1 VNIPA
6 NLLKGKKVLLGVSGS
21 IAAYKSLELTRLFIK
36 AGAEVRVVMSDA
48 AKRFVGPLSFET
60 LSRNRVLDETS
71 ESWADDHNHI
81 GCAAW
86 ADLFVIAPCTANT
99 IAKLSNGI
107 ADNLLT
113 QAALAYPGLKLIAPS
128 ANTHM
133 LHNPIIQAALKMLQV
148 ANYEVV
154 STQTKELACQT
165 TGDGAMAEPL
175 EIFWHGARILLR
187 EAFWEDRRV
196 IVTGGGTL
204 EKIDDVRYLSNF
216 SSGKMASAL
225 AAALFLRGAD
235 VNLIATRRE
244 AELPRS
250 LHKIDVDSSA
260 EMLEYLADSVRI
272 AKKGKMSRPS
282 LIRDEPVHLI
292 QKKPYL
298 FMAAAVSDY
307 VPAFAQSGKLK
318 KEAIGSTWSLELKQ
332 NSDLLATLDKEGITT
347 VAFKAEMDPETAAA
361 NAAAL
366 IERKGVDAVCLNL
379 LQGSE
384 SFGTADN
391 QVDFITAEASVTLP
405 RMDKL
410 SLAMAI
416 LDQARAL

>member
-1 VNIPA
+1 MKIPE
-6 NLLKGKKVLLGVSGS
+6 NLLSGKKVLLGVSGS
-21 IAAYKSLELTRLFIK
+21 IAAYKSLELVRLFIK

-60 LSRNRVLDETS
+60 LSRNKVLDESS

-113 QAALAYPGLKLIAPS
+113 QTALAYPGLKLIAPS

-154 STQTKELACQT
+154 GTQVKELACQT

-175 EIFWHGARILLR
+175 EIFWHGARILLS
-187 EAFWEDRRV
+187 ESFWEERRV
-196 IVTGGGTL
+196 VVTGGGTI
-204 EKIDDVRYLSNF
+204 EKLDDVRYLSNF
-216 SSGKMASAL
+216 SSGKMASAI

-244 AELPRS
+244 EGLPKS
-250 LHKIDVDSSA
+250 LHKIDVESSA
-260 EMLEYLADSVRI
+260 EMAEYLTDSVRI

-282 LIRDEPVHLI
+282 LIRDEPVQLI
-292 QKKPYL
+292 RKRPYL

-307 VPAFAQSGKLK
+307 IPAFPQSGKLK
-318 KEAIGSTWSLELKQ
+318 KEALGATWTLELKQ
-332 NSDLLATLDKEGITT
+332 NSDLLASLDKEGLTT

-366 IERKGVDAVCLNL
+366 IGRKGVDAVCLNL
-379 LQGSE
+379 LRDSE
-384 SFGTADN
+384 SFGTPDN
-391 QVDFITAEASVTLP
+391 QIDFITADACVSLP
-405 RMDKL
+405 RLDKL
-410 SLAMAI
+410 SLALAI
-416 LDQARAL
+416 LDHAKQL